1 MVYSNFINKTTKYL
15 KSVRVLKNYVSFDM
29 IFPKTWVFPKNYPQG
44 IEVLVNENEVINFE
58 YFLRD
63 LLNTSVL
70 PALSAELVPLT
81 LETKKARN

>member
-1 MVYSNFINKTTKYL
+1 MKKI
-15 KSVRVLKNYVSFDM
+15 SVKF
-29 IFPKTWVFPKNYPQG
+29 Q
-44 IEVLVNENEVINFE
+44 VLVNENEVINFE

>member
-1 MVYSNFINKTTKYL
+1 MKKI
-15 KSVRVLKNYVSFDM
+15 SVKF
-29 IFPKTWVFPKNYPQG
+29 Q
-44 IEVLVNENEVINFE
+44 VLVNENEAVNFE
-58 YFLRD
+58 YFLGD

>member
-1 MVYSNFINKTTKYL
+1 MKKI
-15 KSVRVLKNYVSFDM
+15 SVKF
-29 IFPKTWVFPKNYPQG
+29 Q
-44 IEVLVNENEVINFE
+44 VLVNENEAVNFE